1 MRAGQAGASCLGDW
15 QDGATHPTRL
25 GVGDRD
31 PSLVHTLTD
40 EGVCAL
46 SNSSVRTLADRSAP
60 HHLQPDMSGVRLEAS
75 I

>member
-40 EGVCAL
+40 EGLCAL
-46 SNSSVRTLADRSAP
+46 SNSWVRF
-60 HHLQPDMSGVRLEAS
+60 V
-75 I
+75 